1 VLARGGRAAL
11 AAQAGGCSQAQVRSG
26 AQLQQAL
33 LHMALVTPNPTSSW
47 QGAGTPSRHY
57 H

>member
-1 VLARGGRAAL
+1 MLARGGRAAL